1 VLRALCLIVAVFIAG
16 TAHAA
21 NHTWQYVEGH
31 GGVPLAAVSW
41 GNPQGP
47 EILFVHGFSQST
59 ESFRK
64 QLDDPALA
72 AEFRMVAF
80 DLRGHGASGKPWT
93 AELYNATLPFADDIK
108 AVMTATGLKRPV
120 LVGWSMGGLMV
131 MDYVRHHGTKN
142 IAGLNIVGSN
152 AGFGERQRRGAADD
166 PNAQRRRNQNSDDIV
181 VAMDGVGGLVDSL
194 AVKPL
199 EKDRRQVLL
208 ISNMQTPSYVRR
220 LVAAHPWPNEDL
232 IPGVNVPVLFSY
244 GTEDK
249 AIDSKVIP
257 THAQRFANAKIS
269 VYDGLGHSPFW
280 ENADRFDSELAAF
293 VRAANRR

>member
-1 VLRALCLIVAVFIAG
+1 LRALCLIVALVVAG
-16 TAHAA
+16 AANAA
-21 NHTWQYVEGH
+21 NHTWQYVAGH
-31 GGVPLAAVSW
+31 GGVPLATVSW
-41 GNPQGP
+41 GNAQGP

-59 ESFRK
+59 ESFRR

-93 AELYNATLPFADDIK
+93 PDSYNATLPFADDIK
-108 AVMTATGLKRPV
+108 AVMDATGLKRPV

-166 PNAQRRRNQNSDDIV
+166 PNARRRRNQNADDIL
-181 VAMDGVGGLVDSL
+181 VAIDGIGGLVDSL
-194 AVKPL
+194 AASPL

-208 ISNMQTPSYVRR
+208 IGNMQTPSYVRR

-232 IPGVNVPVLFSY
+232 IPSVRIPILFSY

-257 THAQRFANAKIS
+257 THAQRFTDGQIS
-269 VYDGLGHSPFW
+269 VYEGLGHSPFW
-280 ENADRFDSELAAF
+280 EDPERFNRELAAF
-293 VRAANRR
+293 VRDATHR